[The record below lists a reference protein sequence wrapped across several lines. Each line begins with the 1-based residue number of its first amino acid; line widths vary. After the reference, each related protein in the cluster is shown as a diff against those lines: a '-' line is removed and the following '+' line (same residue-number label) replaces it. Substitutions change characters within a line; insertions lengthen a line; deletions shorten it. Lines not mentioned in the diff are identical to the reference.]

1 MTDLEN
7 RWRQAQEK
15 CDVYVMCSTLNQ
27 IVNYLPLE
35 NLKNREN
42 KSLEII
48 NLTYEDGE
56 NKRFL
61 NKMWD
66 ENFSTVYNDRYEG
79 MPWIDSDDIK
89 LPRRF
94 KCENYIREIDK
105 CIDDRKNKNFIW
117 NVTGGQR
124 NILFTTMK
132 YIEDNAD
139 TSVRRQNVG
148 GTNRTLF

>member
-66 ENFSTVYNDRYEG
+66 ENFSTVITTD
-79 MPWIDSDDIK
+79 M
-89 LPRRF
+89 
-94 KCENYIREIDK
+94 RE
-105 CIDDRKNKNFIW
+105 CH
-117 NVTGGQR
+117 G
-124 NILFTTMK
+124 L
-132 YIEDNAD
+132 
-139 TSVRRQNVG
+139 
-148 GTNRTLF
+148 TLMI